1 MMDTHNELRY
11 PLMIPGRYDKFRG
24 WVYRILKWPYM
35 TTGLMAYGFIFILIL
50 LYMGKAP
57 TFKSEMDLVLPGT
70 GNTSN
75 VSLDD
80 VGQVVSQTTTPFSS
94 GFNPRVNYKEM
105 LSSRSV
111 LGRAAETLGLQ
122 ANKFGKPK
130 VKLTEQTSIL
140 NITVTGKSAE
150 QAQNK
155 AWALYNALQAELDNL
170 RTDEVARR
178 DESIRNVLA
187 QYRERTN
194 YARANIVDFQ
204 QRSILVSTDQMDKLV
219 ASLAQVNEKKMYVQ
233 SELSE
238 VSDYIQQLSLSL
250 SVSPSLAGKALIL
263 QSDPEFRSYY
273 QELNSASGVLSEY
286 QSRWGDNHPKVITEQ
301 ERVKVAKASL
311 ISRGQEVT
319 GADVSSFFTSFNLDN
334 NPKRAQLFAD
344 LIDAFARKEG
354 QAAMY
359 SELERASL
367 HMQDQLKVYS
377 REVAELDRLQREFD
391 MAEAIFTS
399 AAARLEA
406 NKADVFASYPVIQML
421 ATPSFAVKQSS
432 PDPIIAIA
440 AGMAGM
446 FFITFA
452 LVVLWQRKSI
462 INLILKKD

>member
-1 MMDTHNELRY
+1 MESHNELRY
-11 PLMIPGRYDKFRG
+11 PLIIPSRYDKFRG

-50 LYMGKAP
+50 LYLGKSP

-75 VSLDD
+75 VSLSE
-80 VGQVVSQTTTPFSS
+80 VGQVVSQTGTPFGA

-111 LGRAAETLGLQ
+111 LDRAAEAMGLETP
-122 ANKFGKPK
+122 KFGKPK

-140 NITVTGKSAE
+140 NITITGKSADE
-150 QAQNK
+150 AQMK
-155 AWALYNALQAELDNL
+155 AWALYEALQAELDNL
-170 RTDEVARR
+170 RADEVARR
-178 DESIRNVLA
+178 DDSIRNVLA

-194 YARANIVDFQ
+194 FARANIVDFQ
-204 QRSILVSTDQMDKLV
+204 QRSILVSSDQMDKLV
-219 ASLAQVNEKKMYVQ
+219 GSLASVNEKKMYIQ

-238 VSDYIQQLSLSL
+238 TEDFIQQLSISL
-250 SVSPSLAGKALIL
+250 NVSPALAGKALIL

-273 QELNSASGVLSEY
+273 QELNTASGILSEY
-286 QSRWGDNHPKVITEQ
+286 QSRWGEGHPKVIAEQ
-301 ERVKVAKASL
+301 ERVKIAKASL

-319 GADVSSFFTSFNLDN
+319 GADVSAFFTSFNLDN

-344 LIDAFARKEG
+344 LISAFARKEG
-354 QAAMY
+354 QSARY
-359 SELERASL
+359 TELQRASL

-399 AAARLEA
+399 AAGRLEA

-432 PDPIIAIA
+432 PNPVIAIA
-440 AGMAGM
+440 AGFAGM

-462 INLILKKD
+462 INLILKKG